1 MNLAA
6 ITYMIYIII
15 SIAVTIW
22 VAQTLFKNGRLF
34 LLDSFGGN
42 KEIADAVN
50 QLLRVGFYL
59 VNIGFVSMYLRFG
72 SKPTTGVE
80 AIEYIS
86 VKVGVVLIVLGGMH
100 FFNMFN
106 FAKIRRKGRHK
117 QESSTPT
124 HEPTPFVEAA

>member
-6 ITYMIYIII
+6 ITYIIYTVI
-15 SIAVTIW
+15 SISITIW

-34 LLDSFGGN
+34 LIDAFGGN
-42 KEIADAVN
+42 EEIAAAVN

-72 SKPTTGVE
+72 SKPTSGVE

-106 FAKIRRKGRHK
+106 FAKIRSKGLRQK
-117 QESSTPT
+117 EADGARRPA
-124 HEPTPFVEAA
+124 EAAT